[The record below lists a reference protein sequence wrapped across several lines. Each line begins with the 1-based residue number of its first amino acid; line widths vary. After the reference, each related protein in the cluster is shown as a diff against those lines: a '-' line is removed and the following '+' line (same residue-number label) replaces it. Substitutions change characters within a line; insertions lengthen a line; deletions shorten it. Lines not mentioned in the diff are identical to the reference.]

1 MTRGTET
8 NEAFMVTTGEQTA
21 VDIFAQSIATDWIDL
36 PAHARRAELNGLG
49 DSFDSMS
56 VRLAEP
62 AYATDAD
69 AAEHWPDSLVSSGL
83 DGLVSEFDAV
93 ELDL

>member
-1 MTRGTET
+1 
-8 NEAFMVTTGEQTA
+8 
-21 VDIFAQSIATDWIDL
+21 
-36 PAHARRAELNGLG
+36 
-49 DSFDSMS
+49 MS
-56 VRLAEP
+56 ARLAEP

-69 AAEHWPDSLVSSGL
+69 AAEHWPDSLASSGL